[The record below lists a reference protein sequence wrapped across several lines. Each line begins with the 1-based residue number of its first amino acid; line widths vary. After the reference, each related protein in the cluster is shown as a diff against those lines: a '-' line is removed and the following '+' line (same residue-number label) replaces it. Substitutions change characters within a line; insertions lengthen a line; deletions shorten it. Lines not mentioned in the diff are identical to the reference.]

1 MMKTKDDLDKKMKRL
16 LRRIKK
22 LTTEVEKR
30 IEEEKRKDNEFHK
43 CFTNRKTTQEI
54 ISQ

>member
-1 MMKTKDDLDKKMKRL
+1 MGAKDDLDKRMKRL

-54 ISQ
+54 LS